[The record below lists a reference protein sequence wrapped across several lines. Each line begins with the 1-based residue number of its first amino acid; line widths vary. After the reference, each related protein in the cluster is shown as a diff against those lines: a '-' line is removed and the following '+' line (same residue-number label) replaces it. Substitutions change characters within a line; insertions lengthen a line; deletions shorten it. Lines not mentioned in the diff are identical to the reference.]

1 MSKSNIAISPDELTS
16 VVQKLLQE
24 YGDEVLRLA
33 DEAIPEVGKES
44 RKQLKQTSPK
54 ATGAYSR
61 SWSVD
66 IRRERLGITAE
77 VHNKDKYRL
86 THLLEYGHDIKNQ
99 YGYVGKDGKRVKA
112 IPHIGKVNDW
122 AVDELFDRLK
132 RGIESGRT
140 L

>member
-1 MSKSNIAISPDELTS
+1 MNVKIDQFSSEF
-16 VVQKLLQE
+16 QKLLQE

-33 DEAIPEVGKES
+33 DETIPEIGKEA
-44 RKQLKQTSPK
+44 RKQLKQTSPN
-54 ATGAYSR
+54 ATGAYAR

-66 IRRERLGITAE
+66 TRRERLGITSE

-86 THLLEYGHDIKNQ
+86 THLLEHGHEIKNQ
-99 YGYVGKDGKRVKA
+99 YGYVGKNGKRVKA

-132 RGIESGRT
+132 TAIAGGRT